1 MMYEVGY
8 DVGDGIYSVN
18 MVDGGDTLT
27 KLMAEAYA
35 KKHGYSVAYITQLA
49 DWEVAER
56 KAKGMPILDAFDEYF
71 EKT

>member
-8 DVGDGIYSVN
+8 DVGDGIYSIN
-18 MVDGGDTLT
+18 MVEGGEVLT
-27 KLMAEAYA
+27 KLMAEEHA
-35 KKHGYSVAYITQLA
+35 KKHGYSVAYIHPLA